1 MDVMLNGEARNI
13 PDGVTVAQLLQQL
26 NIQPERVAVEV
37 NLTVLK
43 RAQLPEV
50 SLRPGDQVEIVQL
63 IGGGSLDIQQTED
76 SQQRTASKKKTHQRG
91 TQQLF
96 LSSVLCLLSAAPQR
110 ADI

>member
-1 MDVMLNGEARNI
+1 MDVMLNGETRNV

-26 NIQPERVAVEV
+26 QIQPERVAVEV

-43 RAQLPEV
+43 RAQLPDV

-76 SQQRTASKKKTHQRG
+76 SQQRTASKQKMHRRG
-91 TQQLF
+91 AQHLF
-96 LSSVLCLLSAAPQR
+96 LSTVRCLLSTVREALR
-110 ADI
+110 S

>member
-1 MDVMLNGEARNI
+1 MDVMLNGEARTI

-43 RAQLPEV
+43 RAQLPDV

-63 IGGGSLDIQQTED
+63 IGGGSENKA
-76 SQQRTASKKKTHQRG
+76 ASFKPH
-91 TQQLF
+91 
-96 LSSVLCLLSAAPQR
+96 AASFSGLNAWSLR
-110 ADI
+110 REANNDG